1 MNELHVVFG
10 ATGALGSAIVRYL
23 TRHNKPVLAVVRNE
37 DKAQRIL
44 PEDTEFSVADAL
56 DADHV
61 TYLCNSAT
69 VVYNCVHVRG
79 DDWFTLTRN
88 LIAGA
93 TAAGARLVFPSN
105 IHGYGPLQQS
115 PATEDHPHLAT
126 SKRGILRNTLE
137 KMLADARKSDGLRY
151 IVPRLGSIYGPMVT
165 DSFIAQIVEA
175 ALQGKQGYWYGKLD
189 VPFDLVYVDD
199 AAAACVLLSGVEQ
212 SPEDNPAWHV
222 PGAAPIT
229 GRRFMEMVYQAAGAR
244 PNMGVRSRLML
255 SALGIA
261 VPWAKELVELLY
273 EFETP
278 TLMDGSRFAAAFP
291 DFRYTPYEEGI
302 PSMVA
307 WYREYLSEQAAMR
320 AAAQQAP
327 PQS

>member
-1 MNELHVVFG
+1 MKELHIVFG
-10 ATGALGSAIVRYL
+10 ATGALGSAIVHEL
-23 TRHNKPVLAVVRNE
+23 TQRNKPTLAVVRDE

-44 PEDTEFSVADAL
+44 PEDTEYAIADAL

-61 TYLCNSAT
+61 TYLCDGAT
-69 VVYNCVHVRG
+69 AIYNCVHVRG
-79 DDWFTLTRN
+79 ENWFTLTEN

-93 TAAGARLVFPSN
+93 KVSGARLVFPSN

-137 KMLADARKSDGLRY
+137 KMLADARERDGLSY
-151 IVPRLGSIYGPMVT
+151 VIPRLGGIYGPMVT
-165 DSFIAQIVEA
+165 DSFIADIAEA
-175 ALQGKQGYWYGKLD
+175 ALQDKQAFWYGKLD
-189 VPFDLVYVDD
+189 VPFDLLYVKD
-199 AAAACVLLSGVEQ
+199 AATACVLLSSMPQEA
-212 SPEDNPAWHV
+212 EDNPAWHV

-229 GRRFMEMVYQAAGAR
+229 GRRFIEMAFQAAGHK
-244 PNMGVRSRLML
+244 PKMGVRSRLML

-261 VPWAKELVELLY
+261 VPGAKELLELLY

-291 DFRYTPYEEGI
+291 AFRYTPYEEGI
-302 PSMVA
+302 PNMVA
-307 WYREYLSEQAAMR
+307 WYSEYLRERTANKR
-320 AAAQQAP
+320 E
-327 PQS
+327 

>member
-10 ATGALGSAIVRYL
+10 ATGALGSAIVRHL
-23 TRHNKPVLAVVRNE
+23 TRSGKPVLAVARNE

-44 PEDTEFSVADAL
+44 PEDTEFSIADAL

-61 TYLCNSAT
+61 TYLCQGAT
-69 VVYNCVHVRG
+69 AIYNCVHTRG
-79 DDWFTLTRN
+79 ENWFTLAEN

-93 TAAGARLVFPSN
+93 KVSGARLVFPSN

-137 KMLADARKSDGLRY
+137 KMLADARESDGLNY
-151 IVPRLGSIYGPMVT
+151 VVPRLAGIYGPLVT
-165 DSFIAQIVEA
+165 DSFIAQIVES

-199 AAAACVLLSGVEQ
+199 AAAACVRLSAVEQ

-222 PGAAPIT
+222 PGYAPIT
-229 GRRFMEMVYQAAGAR
+229 GRRFMEMTYQAAGTK
-244 PNMGVRSRLML
+244 PNIGVRSRLML
-255 SALGIA
+255 SALGLA
-261 VPWAKELVELLY
+261 VPGAKELVELLY

-302 PSMVA
+302 PGMVT
-307 WYREYLSEQAAMR
+307 WYREYLS
-320 AAAQQAP
+320 AQSATNRK
-327 PQS
+327 

>member
-23 TRHNKPVLAVVRNE
+23 TRHNRPVLAVARNE
-37 DKAQRIL
+37 EKAQRIL

-61 TYLCNSAT
+61 SYLCEGAT
-69 VVYNCVHVRG
+69 AIYNCVHVRG
-79 DDWFTLTRN
+79 ENWFTLAEN

-93 TAAGARLVFPSN
+93 KASGARLVFPSN

-137 KMLADARKSDGLRY
+137 KMLADARASDGLNY
-151 IVPRLGSIYGPMVT
+151 VVPRLGGMYGPLVT
-165 DSFIAQIVEA
+165 DSFIAQITEA
-175 ALQGKQGYWYGKLD
+175 AIQDKQAFWYGKLD

-199 AAAACVLLSGVEQ
+199 AAEACVRLSAVEQ

-222 PGAAPIT
+222 PGIAPIT
-229 GRRFMEMVYQAAGAR
+229 GRRFIELTFQAAGHK
-244 PNMGVRSRLML
+244 PKMGVRSRLML
-255 SALGIA
+255 SALGLA
-261 VPWAKELVELLY
+261 VPGAKELVELLY

-307 WYREYLSEQAAMR
+307 WYRQYLNEQAAAR
-320 AAAQQAP
+320 QAP
-327 PQS
+327 APQ